1 MASPSSSS
9 SASHHDTALLAPWL
23 LLLLRDGESYG
34 RALFGSL
41 NERGINVDS
50 SFGYRTLR
58 ALEGDEAV
66 TSRRAKS
73 ERGPLRR
80 CYRLTRKGRRRLGE
94 LAADIAAAHRLQ
106 GRFLEAYEREH
117 GGHGRDHRARV
128 PGDHDAAL
136 SSVGRELLAAWLLL
150 LLHRGES
157 YGYGLREALAEHQVQ
172 TDRGGMYRLLRAL
185 ERGGSLKSHWTKSAA
200 GPRRRSYRVTP
211 AGGRHLDELAR
222 IIAVTH
228 EGYGAF
234 LQAYAD
240 AP

>member
-1 MASPSSSS
+1 MASPLSSSGTS
-9 SASHHDTALLAPWL
+9 QHDTALLAPWL

-34 RALFGSL
+34 RALFGRLS
-41 NERGINVDS
+41 ERGINVDS

-73 ERGPLRR
+73 DRGPLRR
-80 CYRLTRKGRRRLGE
+80 CYRLTRKGRHRLDE

-106 GRFLEAYEREH
+106 ARFLEAYEREH
-117 GGHGRDHRARV
+117 GGQARDRSPRL
-128 PGDHDAAL
+128 PGDHDAA
-136 SSVGRELLAAWLLL
+136 SSSLGRELLAAWLLL

-157 YGYGLREALAEHQVQ
+157 YGYGLREALAEREVQ

-185 ERGGSLKSHWTKSAA
+185 ERGGSLQSHWTTSAT

-211 AGGRHLDELAR
+211 AARRHLAELAH

-234 LQAYAD
+234 LKAYAD
-240 AP
+240 AT